1 VKRLVIE
8 TDGRQF
14 RANLGRP
21 LLFSLDAV

>member
-14 RANLGRP
+14 RANLSRL
-21 LLFSLDAV
+21 LLFSPDAA